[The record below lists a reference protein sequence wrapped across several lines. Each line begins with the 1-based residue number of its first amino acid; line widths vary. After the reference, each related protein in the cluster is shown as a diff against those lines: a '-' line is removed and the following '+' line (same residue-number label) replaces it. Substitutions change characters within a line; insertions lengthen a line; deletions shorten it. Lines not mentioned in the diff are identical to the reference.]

1 MYYVEIEGELKRELL
16 KDKLKKSL
24 WEGETELK
32 IALDLNIKM
41 DSKRTEF
48 GLSLVKSIQYFN
60 NKLVAS
66 RRFVVFCFSLLSY
79 LSHHDQE
86 REVYFE

>member
-32 IALDLNIKM
+32 IALDLNSKM
-41 DSKRTEF
+41 DSKRTD
-48 GLSLVKSIQYFN
+48 LDSAL
-60 NKLVAS
+60 
-66 RRFVVFCFSLLSY
+66 
-79 LSHHDQE
+79 
-86 REVYFE
+86 